1 MHTSSLNT
9 PHFRLAMFAA
19 KGCSLPSPQHNT
31 TPANR
36 HSHFAMATAS
46 IAFREG
52 YTVFGGGHGAQFFCA
67 SCLPLNAACLFA
79 RCLIS
84 DCIVWLIP
92 TSFLGAFAQYTQR
105 AHSTKALPYPTL
117 MRSIAIPPKLYPSQ
131 LSFITFLCRQSCV
144 PSAVQPTP
152 PEAVNRLRGFL
163 RIPNV
168 SLGYFD
174 SAPQI

>member
-1 MHTSSLNT
+1 MQSAFTT
-9 PHFRLAMFAA
+9 A
-19 KGCSLPSPQHNT
+19 QHN
-31 TPANR
+31 PCEPSFSLCNGNSQ
-36 HSHFAMATAS
+36 HCIQGGLYS
-46 IAFREG
+46 IRRWTWS
-52 YTVFGGGHGAQFFCA
+52 TVFCA